1 MKRLL
6 KLAVAVAAVATSL
19 SVHASVID
27 AKFSGTVASQVNTS
41 FAVGTPISGEFFY
54 DTFAGRYLSFMVGG
68 QSVAPGYSS
77 SASITPDQYS
87 AIYQA
92 QLSPVLGGAVNS
104 TFAVDLEGL
113 SPWPFRDPMAL
124 LLDAG
129 QLAANLDTSLSNFGF
144 YTANADGTGVR
155 SLNAMLTGIR
165 VSAVPE
171 PGTAVLLL
179 VGVAAVGSLRRSR
192 RSRR

>member
-6 KLAVAVAAVATSL
+6 KLAVAIAAVATSL
-19 SVHASVID
+19 SAHASVID
-27 AKFSGTVASQVNTS
+27 AKFSGTVGSQVNTS
-41 FAVGTPISGEFFY
+41 FAVGTPISGEFSY

-68 QSVAPGYSS
+68 ESVAPGYSS
-77 SASITPDQYS
+77 LASITPDQYS

-92 QLSPVLGGAVNS
+92 QLSPVLGGTVNS

-113 SPWPFRDPMAL
+113 SPWPFWDPMAL

-129 QLAANLDTSLSNFGF
+129 QLATNLDTSLSNFGF

-155 SLNAMLTGIR
+155 SLNAMLTGFR
-165 VSAVPE
+165 VTAVPE
-171 PGTAVLLL
+171 PGTAALLL
-179 VGVAAVGSLRRSR
+179 VGVAAVGGLRRSR